1 MQQHILPEV
10 EEAIRAR
17 AYQFWLEE
25 GRPHGRADIHWQRAL
40 ASLVS
45 QPETMMAAPAK
56 AAPAPTA
63 VVSDVSLIGGIGPK
77 IKAQLA
83 DAGVASLA
91 DIAALS
97 DAALAKLDT
106 TLGLKGRS
114 AREEWIAQAK
124 ELLAGKPP
132 RAKAD
137 QAKAKKR

>member
-1 MQQHILPEV
+1 MQQHIRPEA

>member
-1 MQQHILPEV
+1 MQQHILPEA

>member
-1 MQQHILPEV
+1 MQQHILPEA
-10 EEAIRAR
+10 EEAIRVR

>member
-1 MQQHILPEV
+1 MQQHILPDA